1 VDRLTAL
8 LLLACMVCAAC
19 WTHAEASTPPR
30 IVSLAPHLTEILFAA
45 GAGAR
50 VVGTTEFS
58 DHPEAARQV
67 PRVGDAFRL
76 DFERIVA
83 LRPDVAV
90 AWESGTPAQAVER
103 LRSLGIDVLMVRTNS
118 PGDVAD
124 ALESLG
130 RLAGTG
136 PEARAAAARL
146 RADLEALR
154 REHAATG
161 SVRVFVEIDH
171 DPLYTVSGSQ
181 LISQIVSL
189 CGGEN
194 VFAELEGVA
203 PAVDLEAVVARDPEL
218 ILSTVGE
225 GDPATRWKRWSSLAA
240 VRLGLVFAVSPDEL
254 TRPSPRIVT
263 GARAVCEAVDEARR
277 RLGRH

>member
-1 VDRLTAL
+1 VDRLRAP
-8 LLLACMVCAAC
+8 LLAGLLGVAGWLSAGAAQ
-19 WTHAEASTPPR
+19 PPR

-50 VVGTTEFS
+50 IVGTTEFS
-58 DHPEAARQV
+58 DHPDAARKV

-76 DFERIVA
+76 DYERIVA

-90 AWESGTPAQAVER
+90 AWESGTPAHAVDR

-124 ALESLG
+124 ALVSLG
-130 RLAGTG
+130 RLAGTE

-146 RADLEALR
+146 RAELEALG
-154 REHAATG
+154 REYAATDP
-161 SVRVFVEIDH
+161 VRVFVEIDQ
-171 DPLYTVSGSQ
+171 DPLYTVSGSH

-194 VFAELEGVA
+194 VFGELEGVA
-203 PAVDLEAVVARDPEL
+203 PAVDLEAVVARDPE
-218 ILSTVGE
+218 IIVSTVGE
-225 GDPATRWKRWSSLAA
+225 GDPAARWSRWSSMTA
-240 VRLGLVFAVSPDEL
+240 VRLGLIFPLPPDEL

-263 GARAVCEAVDEARR
+263 GARAVCSALAEGRR
-277 RLGRH
+277 RLGRR

>member
-1 VDRLTAL
+1 VDRLIAL
-8 LLLACMVCAAC
+8 LLAGLVCVAC
-19 WTHAEASTPPR
+19 WTPVEASPPPR

-58 DHPEAARQV
+58 DHPEAARAV

-103 LRSLGIDVLMVRTNS
+103 LRSLGIDVLTVQTNS

-130 RLAGTG
+130 RLAGTE
-136 PEARAAAARL
+136 PEGRAAAARL

-154 REHAATG
+154 REYAAAG
-161 SVRVFVEIDH
+161 SVRVFVEIDD
-171 DPLYTVSGSQ
+171 DPLYTVSGNQ

-194 VFAELEGVA
+194 VFGDLEGVA
-203 PAVDLEAVVARDPEL
+203 PAVDLEAVVVRDPEL
-218 ILSTVGE
+218 ILSTVGD
-225 GDPATRWKRWSSLAA
+225 GDPARRWRRWSAVTA
-240 VRLGLVFAVSPDEL
+240 VRLGLVLAISPDEL

-263 GARAVCEAVDEARR
+263 GARAVCEAVAEGRR
-277 RLGRH
+277 RLGRR

>member
-1 VDRLTAL
+1 VDRLRAL
-8 LLLACMVCAAC
+8 LLAGLLGVAGWPSAGAAQ
-19 WTHAEASTPPR
+19 PPR

-50 VVGTTEFS
+50 IVGTTEFS
-58 DHPEAARQV
+58 DFPDAARQV

-76 DFERIVA
+76 DYERIVA

-90 AWESGTPAQAVER
+90 AWESGTPAHAVDR

-124 ALESLG
+124 ALESFG
-130 RLAGTG
+130 RLAGTE

-146 RADLEALR
+146 RADLESLR
-154 REHAATG
+154 REYAATDP
-161 SVRVFVEIDH
+161 VRVFVEIDE
-171 DPLYTVSGSQ
+171 DPVYTVSGSH

-194 VFAELEGVA
+194 VFGELEGVA
-203 PAVDLEAVVARDPEL
+203 PAVDLEAVVARDPE
-218 ILSTVGE
+218 IIVSTVGE
-225 GDPATRWKRWSSLAA
+225 GDPAARWSRWSSMTA
-240 VRLGLVFAVSPDEL
+240 VRLGLIFPLPPDEL

-263 GARAVCEAVDEARR
+263 GARAVCSALAEGRR
-277 RLGRH
+277 RLGRR